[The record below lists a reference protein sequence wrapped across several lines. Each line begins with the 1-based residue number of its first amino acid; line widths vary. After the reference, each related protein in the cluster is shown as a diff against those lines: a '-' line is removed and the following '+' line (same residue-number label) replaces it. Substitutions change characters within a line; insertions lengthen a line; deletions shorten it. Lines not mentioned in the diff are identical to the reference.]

1 MGGVLS
7 VWCNRGLSAPGF
19 SAFPEIIM
27 ATVRVTMGQVAGHS
41 VFVSGTTRSEDIVSG
56 ATSARGSLLGSLSD
70 IAQVYCDTAVYASTL
85 ATAAPATSLFVPA
98 GTAAYIRLQPGERI
112 AVIDA

>member
-1 MGGVLS
+1 MI
-7 VWCNRGLSAPGF
+7 A
-19 SAFPEIIM
+19 
-27 ATVRVTMGQVAGHS
+27 AGHS
-41 VFVSGTTRSEDIVSG
+41 VFVSGTTRSESITSS
-56 ATSARGSLLGSLSD
+56 ATSAQGALVATLSD
-70 IAQVYCDTAVYASTL
+70 IAQVHCDTAVYASTL